1 MADDAQDRRLPA
13 TERKIRR
20 ARAEG
25 QVARSRDLGHLAAV
39 GTAVALLLAFAPWLF
54 GRMQQ
59 ALAAGLR
66 FDAAT
71 LAAPQSML
79 QRLAQGSFGALAL
92 VLGCGALLLLAA
104 LAAAV
109 ASGGW
114 NFAPKALLPKPERL
128 DPFAGLGRLVSGEQ
142 VGQALKACVLALIVG
157 AVGGLY
163 LRAHLEQ
170 FVAVL
175 GAPLPAAIGLAGR
188 TLGDGLKLLLLALA
202 AFAVLDVPLQ
212 RQLLAKRLRMS
223 AQEMKR
229 EQRETEGNPELK
241 SRQRSRMR
249 ELATRRMLAAVPK
262 ADLVVMNPT
271 HYAVALRYD
280 DARMSAPTVVAKGA
294 DLIALRIRDA
304 AAAAKVPVLQAP
316 PLARALYAHAEL
328 DRPVPQA
335 LFTAVAQVLAHVYQL
350 RAHLRGEAPAPV
362 PLAAVAVPAGLDPHD
377 GREEADA

>member
-13 TERKIRR
+13 TERKIAR

-25 QVARSRDLGHLAAV
+25 QVARSRDLGHFAAV

-59 ALAAGLR
+59 SLAAGLR

-92 VLGCGALLLLAA
+92 VLGCGALLVLAA
-104 LAAAV
+104 LAAAA

-128 DPFAGLGRLVSGEQ
+128 DPFAGLGRLFSGEQ
-142 VGQALKACVLALIVG
+142 VGQALKACALALIVG
-157 AVGGLY
+157 AVGALY
-163 LRAHLEQ
+163 VHAHLEP

-175 GAPLPAAIGLAGR
+175 GQPLPMAIALAGS

-212 RQLLAKRLRMS
+212 RHLLAKRLRMS
-223 AQEMKR
+223 AQELKR
-229 EQRETEGNPELK
+229 EQRETEGHPELK

-304 AAAAKVPVLQAP
+304 AAAAKVPVLQSP

-350 RAHLRGEAPAPV
+350 RAHLRGEAPAPA
-362 PLAAVAVPAGLDPHD
+362 PLAAVAVPAGLDPHV
-377 GREEADA
+377 GREEPDA